1 MLATHRLSGYRV
13 IGLSGENC
21 QFILSSAHGHGKF
34 SKTLESQFIFHAVY
48 SGGPHVVCAIKS
60 VAGFAVNGCSSH
72 DFSPL
77 GDYFRCLSIV
87 PLAAAAV
94 AAVVLVLVA
103 VAVDVVVVTWA

>member
-1 MLATHRLSGYRV
+1 MLLIGYEYHD

-21 QFILSSAHGHGKF
+21 QFILSSAHGHGEF
-34 SKTLESQFIFHAVY
+34 SKTLESPFIFHAVY

-60 VAGFAVNGCSSH
+60 VAGFAVNGYSSH

-87 PLAAAAV
+87 PLAAV
-94 AAVVLVLVA
+94 AAAAAVLVLVA
-103 VAVDVVVVTWA
+103 VVVAVDVVVVTWA